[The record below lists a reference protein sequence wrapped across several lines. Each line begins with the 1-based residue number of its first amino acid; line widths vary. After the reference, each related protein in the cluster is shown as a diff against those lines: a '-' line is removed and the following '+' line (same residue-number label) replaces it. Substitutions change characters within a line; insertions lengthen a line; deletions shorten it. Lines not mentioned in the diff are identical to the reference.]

1 MKKRRRCELR
11 SHRRRC
17 LFYALFF
24 LEKSKKSGKQNTG
37 KKFKIPGFL
46 KKHFLELSPRLSPTA
61 FLTAPFFVKKLEKHR
76 ISYRNPVFLWL
87 RRQDSNL
94 RPPGYEPDEL
104 PTALLRDIG
113 HIYLMLG
120 YYSMAAAGCQGLFY
134 NFSVFVLPG
143 GGIGGEKRG
152 ISCCFEEIPRF
163 LGTDQLFSGKDMA
176 TFSGV
181 MGSSRCQTPV
191 AR

>member
-46 KKHFLELSPRLSPTA
+46 KKHFSELSPRLSPAA
-61 FLTAPFFVKKLEKHR
+61 FWAAPFYVKKLEKRR
-76 ISYRNPVFLWL
+76 ISYRNPALLWL

-94 RPPGYEPDEL
+94 RPPGYEFKNGRILSFCDVEKHVD
-104 PTALLRDIG
+104 TQR
-113 HIYLMLG
+113 
-120 YYSMAAAGCQGLFY
+120 F
-134 NFSVFVLPG
+134 FVFV
-143 GGIGGEKRG
+143 
-152 ISCCFEEIPRF
+152 
-163 LGTDQLFSGKDMA
+163 
-176 TFSGV
+176 V
-181 MGSSRCQTPV
+181 
-191 AR
+191 

>member
-1 MKKRRRCELR
+1 MYPLTGCWEENKKRRRCELC

-46 KKHFLELSPRLSPTA
+46 KKHILELSPRLSPTA
-61 FLTAPFFVKKLEKHR
+61 FFTAPFFAKKLEKHR

-104 PTALLRDIG
+104 PTALLRDMFALLRDIW
-113 HIYLMLG
+113 
-120 YYSMAAAGCQGLFY
+120 
-134 NFSVFVLPG
+134 
-143 GGIGGEKRG
+143 
-152 ISCCFEEIPRF
+152 
-163 LGTDQLFSGKDMA
+163 
-176 TFSGV
+176 
-181 MGSSRCQTPV
+181 
-191 AR
+191 

>member
-1 MKKRRRCELR
+1 MYPLTGCWVENEKTPSMRVTY

-46 KKHFLELSPRLSPTA
+46 KKHILELSPRLSPTA
-61 FLTAPFFVKKLEKHR
+61 FWIAPFCVKKLEKHR

-104 PTALLRDIG
+104 PTALLRDM
-113 HIYLMLG
+113 HV
-120 YYSMAAAGCQGLFY
+120 LFECLVSISQSGGFVNK
-134 NFSVFVLPG
+134 NFP
-143 GGIGGEKRG
+143 
-152 ISCCFEEIPRF
+152 
-163 LGTDQLFSGKDMA
+163 
-176 TFSGV
+176 
-181 MGSSRCQTPV
+181 
-191 AR
+191 

>member
-46 KKHFLELSPRLSPTA
+46 KKHFSELSPRLSPTA
-61 FLTAPFFVKKLEKHR
+61 FLASSFCLKKLEKHR

-104 PTALLRDIG
+104 PTALLRDFCALLRA
-113 HIYLMLG
+113 LM
-120 YYSMAAAGCQGLFY
+120 YYNTGIRFCQHLFL
-134 NFSVFVLPG
+134 NSHD
-143 GGIGGEKRG
+143 KRM
-152 ISCCFEEIPRF
+152 S
-163 LGTDQLFSGKDMA
+163 K
-176 TFSGV
+176 
-181 MGSSRCQTPV
+181 
-191 AR
+191 